1 MNTILIFIK
10 KYLSDNCFLYL
21 CSLNPIKLLYMKRIL
36 FVLFLFCAFSGFAQ
50 EFLLKSE
57 WEQGYPYN
65 MLCPRDPFN
74 GYAYTVGYSEGT
86 ITVTDLDQG
95 IYILQIKGDN
105 SLETAKFVVK

>member
-1 MNTILIFIK
+1 
-10 KYLSDNCFLYL
+10 
-21 CSLNPIKLLYMKRIL
+21 MKRIL

-57 WEQGYPYN
+57 WEQDYPYN

-74 GYAYTVGYSEGT
+74 GYVYTVGYSEGT